1 MLYVIRHG
9 QTDLNKEGRV
19 QGRKGLPLNSPG
31 IQQAEKLKEQI
42 SGIRFDYIFS
52 SPQERAVQTAEIA
65 TVMKANIDERLNV
78 FDLGTADGLK
88 KEEVRLAGGI
98 PDPSLYEGVEN
109 VATYVTRVFGFMKE
123 LEEKYAGK
131 EINILISGHQCT
143 TGTIRAYFE
152 GMPEDGNILKLA
164 SRNGELKTYEF

>member
-9 QTDLNKEGRV
+9 ETDVNKEGRV
-19 QGRKGLPLNSPG
+19 QGRNGLPLNNAG
-31 IQQAEKLKEQI
+31 FQQAENLKEKINRIQ
-42 SGIRFDYIFS
+42 FDYIFS

-65 TVMKANIDERLNV
+65 TGMQACNDERLNV

-98 PDPSLYEGVEN
+98 PDPAFYEN
-109 VATYVTRVFGFMKE
+109 VEDVANYVSRVFGFMKE
-123 LEEKYAGK
+123 LEAEHGGK
-131 EINILISGHQCT
+131 EINILICGHQCT